1 MRVESF
7 EMQEFLVKF
16 DKHRHGNESSRRR
29 ASIRLVGLENF
40 EREVLKEKMP
50 VLVLCM
56 HQDSDFYGQIE
67 IIERITSESYCHR
80 LKVCLLKEESV
91 GVFREKYGV
100 GGTPTFIVFRG
111 GREISRL
118 LGQAESA
125 ILQEF
130 LSQTLS
136 SNQGGE

>member
-1 MRVESF
+1 MRTESF
-7 EMQEFLVKF
+7 EMQEFLVKSN
-16 DKHRHGNESSRRR
+16 KHRQGNESSGRR
-29 ASIRLVGLENF
+29 ANIRSIGLEDF

-56 HQDSDFYGQIE
+56 HQDSDFHGQIE
-67 IIERITSESYCHR
+67 IIERTTAESYCDR
-80 LKVCLLKEESV
+80 LKVCLLEEESV
-91 GVFREKYGV
+91 GVFREKYSV
-100 GGTPTFIVFRG
+100 GGTPTFIVFRD

-130 LSQTLS
+130 LSQTLA
-136 SNQGGE
+136 SN